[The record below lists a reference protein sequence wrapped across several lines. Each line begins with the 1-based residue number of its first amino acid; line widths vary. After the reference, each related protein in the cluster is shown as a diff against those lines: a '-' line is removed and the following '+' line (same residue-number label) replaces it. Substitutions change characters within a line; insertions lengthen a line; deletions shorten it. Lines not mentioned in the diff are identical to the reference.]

1 MRRAPAGGRGA
12 PSSAVRASQM
22 ALDRKQRTGHKDADI
37 MGKPMS
43 GGVQRYAKNVI
54 TPVLSVAI
62 DGRRGRIDVHAHT
75 APHLLLCS
83 SLHHLHLTVV
93 AEDIEKEGELLAGV
107 EQTLASGRDTREE
120 GEGL

>member
-1 MRRAPAGGRGA
+1 
-12 PSSAVRASQM
+12 M

-75 APHLLLCS
+75 APHLLLRS
-83 SLHHLHLTVV
+83 PLHHLHLTLV